1 MTFTFESLKFGDL
14 KANPGAVGDMF
25 RSTSLLNRIADLED
39 LAETYLSLMRNYLV
53 TGTTLHA
60 DGGKLLK

>member
-1 MTFTFESLKFGDL
+1 MAFAFENLTFGDL
-14 KANPGAVGDMF
+14 KANPEVVGDMF
-25 RSTSLLNRIADLED
+25 RSTSLLNRISDLED

-53 TGTTLHA
+53 TGTMLHA